1 MQTVRTDHIIK
12 ALQLPRLGRKTAF
25 KLFNLL
31 NFKISGDQELFD
43 FIKENSEKF
52 RLPNYSSVEWHNA
65 LNKFEDINYLNEKH
79 GIQCIS
85 FYDENYPDLYK
96 SINDSP
102 IILNY
107 IGNISNINNMPSVAV
122 IGTREPSESG
132 AKASIRFGEIFGEAN
147 FNVVSGLAIGCDA
160 GGHQGCLNKNGFTS
174 AILAHG
180 LDHIYPKENKKLAE
194 DILNNG
200 GLLISEYNVGQKPL
214 ANYFV
219 ERDRL
224 QAGLSNGIIV
234 VETDIKG
241 GTMHTVKFASE
252 NNRRIAA
259 YSHNKPEL
267 LNHPKTK
274 GNQMLINE
282 GKAIPLGTSD
292 EISLYMNLLLK
303 DHNTRTN
310 ANSHIKNPS
319 SKLEE
324 KNNNATQL
332 NMFE

>member
-1 MQTVRTDHIIK
+1 MPTVRTDHIIK

-31 NFKISGDQELFD
+31 DFKLSSDNELFD
-43 FIKENSEKF
+43 FIKENADKF
-52 RLPNYSSVEWHNA
+52 RLPNYSSTEWENA
-65 LNKFEDINYLNEKH
+65 LNDFEEINYLNEKN
-79 GIQCIS
+79 GIKCIS
-85 FYDENYPDLYK
+85 FYDEIYPELYK
-96 SINDSP
+96 TIIDSP
-102 IILNY
+102 IILNF
-107 IGNISNINNMPSVAV
+107 IGDISNINNMPSVAV

-132 AKASIRFGEIFGEAN
+132 SKAAIRFGEIFGEAN

-194 DILNNG
+194 EILEKG
-200 GLLISEYNVGQKPL
+200 GLLLSEYNVGQKPL

-259 YSHNKPEL
+259 FSHNKPEL
-267 LNHPKTK
+267 LSHPKTK

-282 GKAIPLGTSD
+282 GKAIALGTAD
-292 EISLYMNLLLK
+292 EISSYMNLLLQ
-303 DHNTRTN
+303 DHDSRLNLKKEVNT
-310 ANSHIKNPS
+310 SG
-319 SKLEE
+319 SKKEE
-324 KNNNATQL
+324 KKDGGTQL